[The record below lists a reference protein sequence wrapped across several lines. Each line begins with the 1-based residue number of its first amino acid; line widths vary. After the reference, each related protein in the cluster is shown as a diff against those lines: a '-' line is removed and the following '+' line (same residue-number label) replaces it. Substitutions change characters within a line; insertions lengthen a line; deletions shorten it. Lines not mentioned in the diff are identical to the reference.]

1 MKILNN
7 TLINLKKN
15 NELLNEKFII
25 LQKEYN
31 DLSVNSVNL
40 SMEYNN
46 RIKSLNF
53 IQDRNAMLEREN
65 SHLRNQLDKCINPFE
80 Q

>member
-53 IQDRNAMLEREN
+53 IQDRHAMLEREN
-65 SHLRNQLDKCINPFE
+65 SHLRNQLDK
-80 Q
+80 

>member
-1 MKILNN
+1 MNN

-15 NELLNEKFII
+15 NEILNEQYNN

-40 SMEYNN
+40 SMEFNN
-46 RIKSLNF
+46 KIKSLNF
-53 IQDRNAMLEREN
+53 IQDRNVMLEREN
-65 SHLRNQLDKCINPFE
+65 NHLRNQLDKCINPFD